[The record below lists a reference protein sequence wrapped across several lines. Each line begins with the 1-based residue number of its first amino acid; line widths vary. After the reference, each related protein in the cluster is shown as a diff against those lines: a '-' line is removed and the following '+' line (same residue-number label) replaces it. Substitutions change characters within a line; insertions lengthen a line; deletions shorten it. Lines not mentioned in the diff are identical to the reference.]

1 MNDRWAVKMLEMM
14 NYEETQQFRFGS
26 IVALEPLTIKVND
39 VLIKRNIFI
48 DPTMLVDAQQ
58 IENDL
63 NQAYGIVPDDMIRCL
78 KKMLMKQALKVGDR
92 VIMLQVDTMF
102 YVLQRLV
109 SI

>member
-1 MNDRWAVKMLEMM
+1 MSDRWAVKMLEMM
-14 NYEETQQFRFGS
+14 NHEETQHFRFGS
-26 IVALEPLTIKVND
+26 IVVLEPLTIKVND

-48 DPTMLVDAQQ
+48 DPTLLVNVQQ

-63 NQAYGIVPDDMIRCL
+63 NQAYGIVPDDTIMCL
-78 KKMLMKQALKVGDR
+78 KKMLMKHALRVGDR
-92 VIMLQVDTMF
+92 VIMLHVDTMF